1 VEATGTK
8 PGHSPT
14 VEVRNTGIHSGT
26 ADPFV
31 WASSDPDDVPHPENS
46 TDIRAVGLQVL
57 PREALCESDPV
68 GTCGTQND
76 RSLVFAINVWGF
88 YSNPAVSEFDI
99 AIDINGDNQPDRF
112 VVGVDLGAVLA
123 GTFDGRFASVV
134 LDEEGTLLNAWVA
147 EAPMNG
153 STMLLPALASDLGL
167 APGDGHHPVRDLTF
181 QVSSSSFVP
190 EDDGDE
196 NTPDNASLLG
206 GGNFSGSVVVAP
218 GGTASVSVP
227 PGVFGASPGALGW
240 MIVTHDDPNGAPQ
253 ADLIPR

>member
-1 VEATGTK
+1 MWGVLDRTT
-8 PGHSPT
+8 SRTRRTRPT
-14 VEVRNTGIHSGT
+14 SGR
-26 ADPFV
+26 
-31 WASSDPDDVPHPENS
+31 WASRSF
-46 TDIRAVGLQVL
+46 

-99 AIDINGDNQPDRF
+99 AIDTNGDKQPDRF

-123 GTFDGRFASVV
+123 GTFDGQFASVV
-134 LDEEGTLLNAWVA
+134 LDEEGTLINAWVA

-181 QVSSSSFVP
+181 QVSSSSFIP

-196 NTPDNASLLG
+196 NTPDNELFEDVAPPSTLNYASLLG
-206 GGNFSGSVVVAP
+206 GGNFGGSVLVPP
-218 GGTASVSVP
+218 GGIASVSVRR
-227 PGVFGASPGALGW
+227 ACSPARRALSG
-240 MIVTHDDPNGAPQ
+240 G
-253 ADLIPR
+253 